1 MEWTEEQKESILNHY
16 ESIEEYERITAIK
29 AAQEY
34 LNSTDYIVVK
44 AYEYQLTNTEIEQDY
59 TEVFAKREE
68 ARNIIRQLEK
78 E

>member
-1 MEWTEEQKESILNHY
+1 MEWTDEQKENILHHY
-16 ESIEEYERITAIK
+16 ESIEEYERITAK
-29 AAQEY
+29 KEAQEY

-68 ARNIIRQLEK
+68 ARNVIRQLEK

>member
-1 MEWTEEQKESILNHY
+1 MEWTDEQIENILCHY
-16 ESIEEYERITAIK
+16 ESIEEYERITAK
-29 AAQEY
+29 KDAQEY

-44 AYEYQLTNTEIEQDY
+44 AYEYQLTGTEIDQDY

-68 ARNIIRQLEK
+68 ARNVIRQLEK